1 MREETKSVLGI
12 AYLRTIIIAIFTL
25 ISYLLLFFYSGID
38 KYFTKATPHRKNVQQ
53 KPPRGKIES

>member
-25 ISYLLLFFYSGID
+25 ISYLLLFFYSGIC
-38 KYFTKATPHRKNVQQ
+38 
-53 KPPRGKIES
+53 